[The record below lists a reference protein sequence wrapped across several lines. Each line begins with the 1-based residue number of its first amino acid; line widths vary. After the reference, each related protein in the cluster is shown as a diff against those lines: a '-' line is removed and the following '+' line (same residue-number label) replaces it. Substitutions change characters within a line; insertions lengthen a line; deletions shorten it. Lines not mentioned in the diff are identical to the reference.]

1 MNEDKNIP
9 KKKQQRS
16 TSYPSISLESAT
28 EATAL
33 LREKLGQGPYSR
45 ESAANA
51 WGNKLTGASAMKI
64 ATLVHFGLL
73 RREGNAYYQ
82 SDLATKILIYTDEAE
97 KLEGMR
103 EAVQRPK
110 LYKQLIENYKGQ
122 ALPTMLESIL
132 IRQFG
137 ITERVSKE
145 AASVFRKSLEHA
157 ELLKNGVVMEGDS
170 TENTTASDV
179 DTGNKDHTQ
188 KHNAQ
193 LRSNDD
199 NTGDSLVTLGSKHA
213 GRGWGLVFEFS
224 GKNRIKSDLRKEVRD
239 IIDKVDELAE
249 KLYVQEEDKGM

>member
-1 MNEDKNIP
+1 MNEDKKIP

-16 TSYPSISLESAT
+16 TAYPSISLESAL

-82 SDLATKILIYTDEAE
+82 SDLATKILIYTNEAE

-103 EAVQRPK
+103 EAVQQPK
-110 LYKQLIENYKGQ
+110 LYKQLIENFKGQ

-157 ELLKNGVVMEGDS
+157 QLLKNGVVMDVDS
-170 TENTTASDV
+170 TENTNTAND
-179 DTGNKDHTQ
+179 DTSNKDNVQ
-188 KHNAQ
+188 QHNTPV
-193 LRSNDD
+193 RNNDD
-199 NTGDSLVTLGSKHA
+199 NTGNPLVTLGSKHA

-224 GKNRIKSDLRKEVRD
+224 GKNRIKSELRKEVRD

-249 KLYVQEEDKGM
+249 KLYVQEEDKDM